1 MGLTSFFNCGCAL
14 LSCRLE
20 AVRARPED
28 FLADLRAGFNLPESG
43 PYRPV
48 YKRLGSRF
56 EPAVDAPRPE
66 PPGQFCAEEMDFLR
80 SRLES
85 GLEASLG
92 HDY

>member
-20 AVRARPED
+20 AVQARPED
-28 FLADLRAGFNLPESG
+28 FLADLRAGFNLPEVA
-43 PYRPV
+43 PLCPV
-48 YKRLGSRF
+48 HKRLGSRF
-56 EPAVDAPRPE
+56 KPAVDQPRPE
-66 PPGQFCAEEMDFLR
+66 PPGQISAEDMGFLR